1 MRVPFPYVER
11 ERREV
16 RPAIVVSRGP
26 LGGSANI
33 FWAVM
38 VTSAANRGW
47 PDDISLEHRFAECGL
62 HVPCV
67 IRTAKIASL
76 EGGRADKVGR
86 LPDDLLQSLLAR
98 IAGHLGVPEAPRR

>member
-1 MRVPFPYVER
+1 MPFPYVER
-11 ERREV
+11 ERREF
-16 RPAIVVSRGP
+16 RPAVVVSHGSH
-26 LGGSANI
+26 GGSAKL

-62 HVPCV
+62 RVPCV

-76 EGGRADKVGR
+76 EAHKADKVGR

-98 IAGHLGVPEAPRR
+98 IAGHLAVREAPRP